1 MQKSNEVNFSFV
13 FFLLSLVIILSI
25 VSRFSFLIS
34 VQVAIFLVFTAS
46 LLFLVNNY
54 EYKNI
59 HYILPALFLAGAA
72 CLSYINADYQVN
84 VRDNILV
91 LVSALAAGFHVTF
104 LSIAVRKKLFVVP
117 VFVGLWLSMI
127 VLSRFISVPH
137 DFFSGNVSFYQGMAL
152 NINVIAGFLLLVY
165 PLLFLLIKDSE
176 KTISKVYI
184 VTNQRG
190 VGIGV
195 MSEAD
200 LKHIHDYML
209 KEIVSSGGR
218 LDGIYY
224 CADADRNSLMRKP
237 RPGMAN
243 KAKSEHP
250 EIDFAKSV
258 MVGNSISDMEF
269 GRSVGMTTVFID
281 DKGSRNRKKEE
292 SMDYIFFTLKE
303 FADSL

>member
-1 MQKSNEVNFSFV
+1 MKVEKGW
-13 FFLLSLVIILSI
+13 
-25 VSRFSFLIS
+25 
-34 VQVAIFLVFTAS
+34 T
-46 LLFLVNNY
+46 LFLDRDGVINKELNEDY
-54 EYKNI
+54 VKHLDEF
-59 HYILPALFLAGAA
+59 HWEHGALEAIAT
-72 CLSYINADYQVN
+72 LS
-84 VRDNILV
+84 
-91 LVSALAAGFHVTF
+91 
-104 LSIAVRKKLFVVP
+104 KLF
-117 VFVGLWLSMI
+117 
-127 VLSRFISVPH
+127 
-137 DFFSGNVSFYQGMAL
+137 
-152 NINVIAGFLLLVY
+152 
-165 PLLFLLIKDSE
+165 
-176 KTISKVYI
+176 SKVYI

-209 KEIVSSGGR
+209 KEIVNSGGR